1 MNIKTL
7 YRRFRAWQ
15 LNPFSYQNHSLHVE
29 RCANCGTQFQ
39 SNYCPVCGQK
49 SGVGPICWKT
59 VRQGLMVIWGMDSRS
74 LLFTLVQLLLRPGY
88 LISDYISGKRQA
100 SFPPVK
106 MLLIVAIAQLLAY
119 TFVADPEAAAEET
132 IKTSNDVFAR
142 WTRSNPGWSMM
153 AISSIFLL
161 PTWLMYRFS
170 PKHRKHTLPEG
181 FFIQV
186 FMGTLISIIGTFSV
200 LTDNLYI
207 LWLWPFYYLV
217 AYRQLFCYGWWGT
230 FWRLCICFVVA
241 SGTILNL
248 QQLGNHL
255 LNLETI
261 PIKTILYANGTILF
275 IVLIGVFFEYRK
287 KNRKKHSYT
296 TSKP

>member
-15 LNPFSYQNHSLHVE
+15 FNPFSYQNHSQHVE
-29 RCANCGTQFQ
+29 RCANCGTEFQ
-39 SNYCPVCGQK
+39 SNYCPICGQK

-106 MLLIVAIAQLLAY
+106 MLLIVAIVFMIAA
-119 TFVADPEAAAEET
+119 TFKDPTT
-132 IKTSNDVFAR
+132 IDENDIHSSFDLFAR
-142 WTRSNPGWSMM
+142 WTDNNPGWSMM
-153 AISSIFLL
+153 AICSLFLL
-161 PTWLMYRFS
+161 PTWLMFRFS

-186 FMGTLISIIGTFSV
+186 FMGTLLSLIGATARV
-200 LTDNLYI
+200 TDNLYF
-207 LWLWPFYYLV
+207 LYLFPFYYLV
-217 AYRQLFCYGWWGT
+217 AYRQLFGYGWWGT
-230 FWRLCICFVVA
+230 FWRLCLCFWVA
-241 SGTILNL
+241 STIILDL
-248 QQLGNHL
+248 HEIGDYL
-255 LNLETI
+255 LHFETTS
-261 PIKTILYANGTILF
+261 IKLILYANGTTLF
-275 IVLIGVFFEYRK
+275 LVLIGVFFEYRK
-287 KNRKKHSYT
+287 KNRKKHSFT
-296 TSKP
+296 TTKP

>member
-1 MNIKTL
+1 
-7 YRRFRAWQ
+7 
-15 LNPFSYQNHSLHVE
+15 
-29 RCANCGTQFQ
+29 
-39 SNYCPVCGQK
+39 
-49 SGVGPICWKT
+49 
-59 VRQGLMVIWGMDSRS
+59 MVIWGMDSRS

-106 MLLIVAIAQLLAY
+106 MLLIVAIVFMIAATLK
-119 TFVADPEAAAEET
+119 DPTPIDEKD
-132 IKTSNDVFAR
+132 IHSSFDLFAK
-142 WTRSNPGWSMM
+142 WTDNNPGWSMM
-153 AISSIFLL
+153 AISCLFLL
-161 PTWLMYRFS
+161 PTWLLYRFS

-186 FMGTLISIIGTFSV
+186 FMGTLLSLIGATARV
-200 LTDNLYI
+200 TDNLYF
-207 LWLWPFYYLV
+207 LYLLPFYYLV
-217 AYRQLFCYGWWGT
+217 AYRQLFGYGWWGT

-248 QQLGNHL
+248 SEIGDYL
-255 LNLETI
+255 LHFETES
-261 PIKTILYANGTILF
+261 IKTILYANGTILF

-296 TSKP
+296 KSKP

>member
-15 LNPFSYQNHSLHVE
+15 LNPFSYQNHSQHVE
-29 RCANCGTQFQ
+29 RCANCGTEFQ
-39 SNYCPVCGQK
+39 SNYCPICGQK
-49 SGVGPICWKT
+49 SGVGPVCWKT

-119 TFVADPEAAAEET
+119 TFVADPEAVAKET
-132 IKTSNDVFAR
+132 IKSSYDVFAR

-153 AISSIFLL
+153 SISSIFLL
-161 PTWLMYRFS
+161 PTWLMYGFS

-217 AYRQLFCYGWWGT
+217 AYRQLFGYGWWGT

-248 QQLGNHL
+248 SEIGNYL
-255 LNLETI
+255 LHFETES
-261 PIKTILYANGTILF
+261 IKTILYANGTILF
-275 IVLIGVFFEYRK
+275 VVLIGVFFEYRK

-296 TSKP
+296 TSKT

>member
-1 MNIKTL
+1 
-7 YRRFRAWQ
+7 
-15 LNPFSYQNHSLHVE
+15 
-29 RCANCGTQFQ
+29 
-39 SNYCPVCGQK
+39 
-49 SGVGPICWKT
+49 
-59 VRQGLMVIWGMDSRS
+59 MVIWGMDSRS

-88 LISDYISGKRQA
+88 LISDYISGKRQV

-119 TFVADPEAAAEET
+119 TFVADSEAVAKET
-132 IKTSNDVFAR
+132 IKSSYDVFAR

-153 AISSIFLL
+153 SISSIFLL

-186 FMGTLISIIGTFSV
+186 FMGTLLSLIGAITVV
-200 LTDNLYI
+200 LDNI
-207 LWLWPFYYLV
+207 LILVILLPFYYLV
-217 AYRQLFCYGWWGT
+217 TYRQLFGYGWWGT

-248 QQLGNHL
+248 SEIGDYL
-255 LNLETI
+255 LHFETES
-261 PIKTILYANGTILF
+261 IKTILYANGTILF

>member
-1 MNIKTL
+1 
-7 YRRFRAWQ
+7 
-15 LNPFSYQNHSLHVE
+15 
-29 RCANCGTQFQ
+29 
-39 SNYCPVCGQK
+39 
-49 SGVGPICWKT
+49 
-59 VRQGLMVIWGMDSRS
+59 MVIWGMDSRS

-106 MLLIVAIAQLLAY
+106 MLLIVAIVFMIAATLK
-119 TFVADPEAAAEET
+119 DPTPIDE
-132 IKTSNDVFAR
+132 NDIHSSFDLFAK
-142 WTRSNPGWSMM
+142 WTDNNPGWSMM
-153 AISSIFLL
+153 AISCLFLL
-161 PTWLMYRFS
+161 PTWLLYRFS

-186 FMGTLISIIGTFSV
+186 FMGTLLSLIGATARV
-200 LTDNLYI
+200 TDNLYF
-207 LWLWPFYYLV
+207 LYLLPFYYLV
-217 AYRQLFCYGWWGT
+217 AYRQLFGYGWWGT

-248 QQLGNHL
+248 SEIGDYL
-255 LNLETI
+255 LHFETES
-261 PIKTILYANGTILF
+261 IKTILYANGTILF

-287 KNRKKHSYT
+287 KNRKKYSYT

>member
-15 LNPFSYQNHSLHVE
+15 LNPFSYQNHSQHVE
-29 RCANCGTQFQ
+29 RCANCGTEFQ

-49 SGVGPICWKT
+49 SGVGPVCWKT

-106 MLLIVAIAQLLAY
+106 MLLIVAIV
-119 TFVADPEAAAEET
+119 FMIVATLKDPTPIDE
-132 IKTSNDVFAR
+132 NDIHSSFDLFAK
-142 WTRSNPGWSMM
+142 WTDNNPGWSMM
-153 AISSIFLL
+153 AISCLFLL
-161 PTWLMYRFS
+161 PTWLLYRFS

-186 FMGTLISIIGTFSV
+186 FMGTLLSLIGATARV
-200 LTDNLYI
+200 TDNLYF
-207 LWLWPFYYLV
+207 LYLLPFYYLV
-217 AYRQLFCYGWWGT
+217 AYRQLFGYGWWGT

-248 QQLGNHL
+248 SEIGDYL
-255 LNLETI
+255 LHFETESV
-261 PIKTILYANGTILF
+261 KTILYANGTILF
-275 IVLIGVFFEYRK
+275 IALIGVFFEYRK
-287 KNRKKHSYT
+287 KNRKKHSFY
-296 TSKP
+296 

>member
-15 LNPFSYQNHSLHVE
+15 LNPFSYQNHSQHVE
-29 RCANCGTQFQ
+29 RCANCGTEFQ
-39 SNYCPVCGQK
+39 SNYCPICGQK
-49 SGVGPICWKT
+49 SGVGPVCWKT

-106 MLLIVAIAQLLAY
+106 MLLIVAIVFLI
-119 TFVADPEAAAEET
+119 AATLKDSTPIDEKD
-132 IKTSNDVFAR
+132 IHSSFDLFGK
-142 WTRSNPGWSMM
+142 WTYNNPGWSMM
-153 AISSIFLL
+153 AISCLFLL
-161 PTWLMYRFS
+161 PTWLLYRFS

-186 FMGTLISIIGTFSV
+186 FMGTLLSLIGATARV
-200 LTDNLYI
+200 TGNLYF
-207 LWLWPFYYLV
+207 LYLLPFYYLV
-217 AYRQLFCYGWWGT
+217 AYRQLFGYGWWGT
-230 FWRLCICFVVA
+230 FWRLCICFV
-241 SGTILNL
+241 
-248 QQLGNHL
+248 
-255 LNLETI
+255 
-261 PIKTILYANGTILF
+261 ILYANGTILF

-287 KNRKKHSYT
+287 KNRKKQAV
-296 TSKP
+296 

>member
-1 MNIKTL
+1 
-7 YRRFRAWQ
+7 
-15 LNPFSYQNHSLHVE
+15 
-29 RCANCGTQFQ
+29 
-39 SNYCPVCGQK
+39 
-49 SGVGPICWKT
+49 
-59 VRQGLMVIWGMDSRS
+59 MVIWGMDSRS
-74 LLFTLVQLLLRPGY
+74 LGFTIIQLLLRPGY

-106 MLLIVAIAQLLAY
+106 MLLIVAIVFMIAATLK
-119 TFVADPEAAAEET
+119 DPTPIDEKD
-132 IKTSNDVFAR
+132 IHSSFDLFAK
-142 WTRSNPGWSMM
+142 WTDNNPGWSMM
-153 AISSIFLL
+153 AISCLFLL
-161 PTWLMYRFS
+161 PTWLLYRFS

-186 FMGTLISIIGTFSV
+186 FMGTLLSLIGATARV
-200 LTDNLYI
+200 TDNLYF
-207 LWLWPFYYLV
+207 LYLLPFYYLV
-217 AYRQLFCYGWWGT
+217 AYRQLFGYGWWGT

-248 QQLGNHL
+248 SEIGDYL
-255 LNLETI
+255 LHFETES
-261 PIKTILYANGTILF
+261 IKTILYANGTILF